1 MTVSINRIV
10 SITSIIYL
18 IFMFALASGAIH
30 ALIEGSRTGEQFFL
44 VPNRS
49 TQTMAET
56 VLSTLILFLGL
67 GGLYLIHKSSKPQTA
82 KTQKMLFVGGF
93 AIIGISLLAGFL
105 LVSFKIG

>member
-1 MTVSINRIV
+1 MVNINKIV
-10 SITSIIYL
+10 TLTSIIYL
-18 IFMFALASGAIH
+18 IFMFAFASGAIH

-56 VLSTLILFLGL
+56 VLSTLILFAGL
-67 GGLYLIHKSSKPQTA
+67 GGMYLIHKSSKPQTA
-82 KTQKMLFVGGF
+82 KTQKMFFIGGF
-93 AIIGISLLAGFL
+93 SIIGISLLASFL